1 MLRDYLAWYS
11 RVVYWTCLLLHF
23 RKIVYND
30 LVVITPEQ
38 YFKQITKRVAEIKA
52 VSVSIAIQRK
62 ENLDNSIRYK
72 SFQNNAYDDIR

>member
-1 MLRDYLAWYS
+1 
-11 RVVYWTCLLLHF
+11 
-23 RKIVYND
+23 VYND

-52 VSVSIAIQRK
+52 VSVSIAMQKK

-72 SFQNNAYDDIR
+72 SSQNDAYDDVR